1 MKDGSLEW
9 DTDWFNDVYLKYE
22 KLPMGRYG
30 HPDDIAGAVYFFC
43 SEDSKYVTGRINWLM
58 EVFQLLFKMKITN
71 LCIVFIFSFKF
82 QIMFILMRLK
92 FIIVILTST
101 NIKYQMSAPTE
112 IKIVYNSKTNNLIDY
127 IWNKIS
133 VVDDFELISNNF
145 NLEFIEI
152 GRKGY
157 KKTLSDEDI
166 RNGLYFNI

>member
-1 MKDGSLEW
+1 
-9 DTDWFNDVYLKYE
+9 
-22 KLPMGRYG
+22 
-30 HPDDIAGAVYFFC
+30 
-43 SEDSKYVTGRINWLM
+43 
-58 EVFQLLFKMKITN
+58 MKITN
-71 LCIVFIFSFKF
+71 LCIVFIFFLLISNYVYSNEIK
-82 QIMFILMRLK
+82 IYNCNINL
-92 FIIVILTST
+92 ST
-101 NIKYQMSAPTE
+101 NIKNISPLEMSAPTE

-166 RNGLYFNI
+166 RNGLYFKLQLNELRANLKKQFVRPVNYNC

>member
-1 MKDGSLEW
+1 
-9 DTDWFNDVYLKYE
+9 
-22 KLPMGRYG
+22 
-30 HPDDIAGAVYFFC
+30 
-43 SEDSKYVTGRINWLM
+43 
-58 EVFQLLFKMKITN
+58 MKITN
-71 LCIVFIFSFKF
+71 LCIVFIFFLLISNYVYSNDIK
-82 QIMFILMRLK
+82 IYNCNINL
-92 FIIVILTST
+92 ST
-101 NIKYQMSAPTE
+101 NIKNISPLEMSAPTE

-166 RNGLYFNI
+166 RNGLYFKLQLNELRANLKKQFVRPVNYNC